1 MTVRSAVAR
10 KDAGVLYSVLLQGTK
25 ASWAEDTGL
34 PAGQRGQMSLWQ
46 APLGPANQPGRCPDG
61 LQAVY

>member
-1 MTVRSAVAR
+1 MTVRSAAAR

-34 PAGQRGQMSLWQ
+34 PAGQRGQTSLWQ
-46 APLGPANQPGRCPDG
+46 APLGPANQPG
-61 LQAVY
+61 